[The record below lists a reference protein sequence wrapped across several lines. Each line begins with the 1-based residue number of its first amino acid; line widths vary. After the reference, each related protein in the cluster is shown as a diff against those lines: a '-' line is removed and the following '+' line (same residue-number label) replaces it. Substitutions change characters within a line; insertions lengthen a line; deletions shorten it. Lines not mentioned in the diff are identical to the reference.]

1 LGLIA
6 FGGPAAHVAILRDH
20 LVVRRNWINEE
31 QFMELFSIGQ
41 VRNTIVPVLGLLVIV
56 VLFGRCSFVAMF
68 TLRSHFF
75 SL

>member
-1 LGLIA
+1 MSLYMYVLVYFLVITTFWSLGLIA

-41 VRNTIVPVLGLLVIV
+41 VSMTIVPVLVCL
-56 VLFGRCSFVAMF
+56 
-68 TLRSHFF
+68 
-75 SL
+75 